1 MVLVTL
7 LDASLLIVGKFEYFS
22 RLVLIWKSNSCP
34 INFKSGNLPKVLD
47 TFPPHRW
54 LGCPLVPK
62 ATLVM
67 TETDRGIT
75 DKSYS

>member
-22 RLVLIWKSNSCP
+22 RMVLIWKSNSSL
-34 INFKSGNLPKVLD
+34 INFRSGNLFKVLD
-47 TFPPHRW
+47 KFPPHRW
-54 LGCPLVPK
+54 LGYPLVPK

-67 TETDRGIT
+67 TETVRGIT
-75 DKSYS
+75 DKSYP